1 MKIEGMKID
10 LKEVK
15 EKLDGVGCGLCLAK
29 WTQVTMHLGTGL
41 TQSCHHVKAH
51 PILLDE
57 LKENPGA
64 LHNTGFK
71 KEVRRKMLNDERPNE
86 CDYCWRVENNTS
98 QYSDRVYKSGDHFSW
113 EDFNAIKDS
122 DWDTNFYPRYVE
134 VSFSNVCN
142 FKCSYCGPAFSS
154 KWAEE
159 VKQHGPYDLKTWSYN
174 RIDATEMPILERE
187 ENPYIDAFWKWF
199 PEAVKHMKV
208 FRITGGE
215 PLLSKHTQ
223 KVIQYLIDNPQPH
236 LDFAINTNG
245 CPPNNL
251 WKKFTQSIKDLEEN
265 GAIKEFTLFTSAEST
280 GKAAEY
286 SRYGM
291 DWNLFK
297 DNVEYFARN
306 TKSKISFMCAFN
318 IYSLSTFKEFLVWAL
333 HLKLSYTKFKKT
345 SQRIQIDIP
354 YVRNPTFLD
363 VKVANKQLIKDY
375 LKPALKF
382 MQQNTGPT
390 AFRDVETAKL
400 TRIYED
406 VIHRLDNEKFTKE
419 QAEAQN
425 MLYKFVLQYDKRR
438 DTKFLE
444 AFPEYKEFIEIIKD
458 A

>member
-1 MKIEGMKID
+1 
-10 LKEVK
+10 
-15 EKLDGVGCGLCLAK
+15 
-29 WTQVTMHLGTGL
+29 
-41 TQSCHHVKAH
+41 
-51 PILLDE
+51 
-57 LKENPGA
+57 
-64 LHNTGFK
+64 
-71 KEVRRKMLNDERPNE
+71 
-86 CDYCWRVENNTS
+86 
-98 QYSDRVYKSGDHFSW
+98 
-113 EDFNAIKDS
+113 
-122 DWDTNFYPRYVE
+122 
-134 VSFSNVCN
+134 
-142 FKCSYCGPAFSS
+142 
-154 KWAEE
+154 
-159 VKQHGPYDLKTWSYN
+159 
-174 RIDATEMPILERE
+174 
-187 ENPYIDAFWKWF
+187 
-199 PEAVKHMKV
+199 
-208 FRITGGE
+208 
-215 PLLSKHTQ
+215 
-223 KVIQYLIDNPQPH
+223 
-236 LDFAINTNG
+236 
-245 CPPNNL
+245 
-251 WKKFTQSIKDLEEN
+251 
-265 GAIKEFTLFTSAEST
+265 
-280 GKAAEY
+280 
-286 SRYGM
+286 M

>member
-1 MKIEGMKID
+1 MKIE
-10 LKEVK
+10 LHEVK
-15 EKLDGVGCGLCLAK
+15 EKLDNVGCGFCLAK

-41 TQSCHHVKAH
+41 TQSCHHVRAH

-71 KEVRRKMLNDERPNE
+71 KEIRRKMLNGERPAE
-86 CDYCWRVENNTS
+86 CDYCWRVEDNTK
-98 QYSDRVYKSGDHFSW
+98 QYSDRIYKSADNFSW
-113 EDFNAIKDS
+113 EDFDTIKDS

-154 KWAEE
+154 KWSEE
-159 VKQHGPYDLKTWSYN
+159 IKKHGPYDLKTWSYN
-174 RIDATEMPILERE
+174 KISTTEIPILERE
-187 ENPYIDAFWKWF
+187 ENPYINAFWEWF

-223 KVIQYLIDNPQPH
+223 KVIQWLINNPQPH

-251 WKKFTQSIKDLEEN
+251 WKKFTQSIKELEEN
-265 GAIKEFTLFTSAEST
+265 GSIKEFTLFTSAEST
-280 GKAAEY
+280 GAAAEY
-286 SRYGM
+286 SRTGM
-291 DWNLFK
+291 DWDQFK
-297 DNVEYFARN
+297 DNIEYFARN
-306 TKSKISFMCAFN
+306 TKSKITFMCAFN
-318 IYSLSTFKEFLVWAL
+318 IYSLSTFKDFLVWTL
-333 HLKLSYTKFKKT
+333 HLKLTYTKFPKHFR
-345 SQRIQIDIP
+345 RIHIDIP
-354 YVRNPTFLD
+354 YVRNPSFLD
-363 VKVANKQLIKDY
+363 VKVATKQLIKDY

-390 AFRDVETAKL
+390 AFREVETAKL

-406 VIHRLDNEKFTKE
+406 VLLRLDNKDYTKE

-425 MLYKFVLQYDKRR
+425 MLYKFILQYDRRR

-444 AFPEYKEFIEIIKD
+444 AFPEYKEFIETIKY

>member
-1 MKIEGMKID
+1 
-10 LKEVK
+10 
-15 EKLDGVGCGLCLAK
+15 
-29 WTQVTMHLGTGL
+29 
-41 TQSCHHVKAH
+41 
-51 PILLDE
+51 
-57 LKENPGA
+57 
-64 LHNTGFK
+64 
-71 KEVRRKMLNDERPNE
+71 
-86 CDYCWRVENNTS
+86 
-98 QYSDRVYKSGDHFSW
+98 
-113 EDFNAIKDS
+113 
-122 DWDTNFYPRYVE
+122 VE

-174 RIDATEMPILERE
+174 RIDATEIPILERE